1 MSNNWEKDYP
11 ALQDLTE
18 EGLDENNSL
27 KKMLRLVGA
36 NKRVIDFGCATGYF
50 SQLLTKKGCKVTGI
64 EINSE
69 AAKVAEQYCEQTIVA
84 DLDRTSLTEILPN
97 QLFDVAIFGDI
108 LEHLRDPWRVLEETR
123 KLLDSDGY
131 VVASIPN
138 IAHGAICLA
147 LLQGKFEY
155 TELGILDNT
164 HLRFFT
170 RKTVEDLF
178 ERSGYFIDTIDR
190 TSLPIFSQNPL
201 VPQIDRSEFSREI
214 LNQIEQQQEGETLQF
229 ILRAFPSSE
238 SGKYTAL
245 SERYVK
251 VFDRLERAELQ
262 IQHLQTELDSGVQ
275 QAELIQLQLQ
285 QTQVEKEQ
293 FQATLQHTQ
302 AELEQAGSHLHATQ
316 TQLEQ
321 MQSQLQF
328 TQNELE
334 RSQSQAQ
341 HLQVELKQSQV
352 HLSQTQIELSQAQS
366 QLQHSQAEIVRSQ
379 ATVSGMESSKFWKL
393 RTAWFRFKPAVGL
406 AAPQTTNLSVS
417 CPNLGDNVIAK
428 INFRS
433 DAENSLNGAF
443 DGINGN
449 IITTINVPEIGS
461 VTATGWAVL
470 ADENRVADR
479 VIITYGKNHSILAI
493 VPVDLERPDV
503 ALALN
508 NPAYRNCGWMTRLD
522 PANLPAGKIPLK
534 AWAYN
539 AATQEAILLQS
550 PKNSGIKQSF
560 SRLKY
565 LYALLKARGWQY
577 AVAKLLKKSHDK
589 LTRSQ
594 LANELLPAVFSHQ
607 DPYSKWLSKN
617 FPREADFTRMAETV
631 EFLGYKPTISAIVPV
646 FNPPEEYLRKAIESV
661 VNQVYPYWEL
671 CIADD
676 NSTKPY
682 VKTVLEEYS
691 SKDSRIKVVYRN
703 ENGHISRA
711 SNSALEIATGEFVAL
726 LDHDDLLTPDA
737 FYEVAML
744 LNRHPDADMIYS
756 DEDKVDEKNQFRD
769 PFFKPEWC
777 PDSFLSKMYTCH
789 LGTYRRSLV
798 DRIGGFRAG
807 FEGSQDY
814 DLVLRLTEKTEKIF
828 HIPKILY
835 HWRIHSEST
844 ATGEVGVK
852 TYAYKAAEKA
862 IAEAIDRRGEKA
874 RIAGIP
880 SFFGNY
886 MVRYE
891 INDYQLVSIIIPTKD
906 LGNILHKCLESI
918 FQKSVYPSYEVI
930 VIDNG
935 SKEENTAK
943 ILAEWKEREP
953 YRFRCYSLDI
963 PFNYS
968 RINNYAASQAKGDY
982 LLFLNNDTE
991 VITPDWIDAMVEQA
1005 QRPSIGAVGTL
1016 LLYPDNSIQHAGIVL
1031 GLGGVAAHSHRYFP
1045 ATTPGYFCHVKTIN
1059 NVSAVTGACLMCRRE
1074 VFDSIGGFD
1083 EELVVAYND
1092 VDLCLKMLDKGYRNI
1107 YLPHAIL
1114 YHYESK
1120 SRGYEDTPEK
1130 QARLHQEAKYL
1141 LSKWQKIIDND
1152 PCYSPHLTR
1161 DREDYSI
1168 NI

>member
-1 MSNNWEKDYP
+1 MSKNWEKDYP
-11 ALQDLTE
+11 AFQGLTE

-27 KKMLRLVGA
+27 KKMLRLVGV

-50 SQLLTKKGCKVTGI
+50 AQLLTKKGCKVTGI
-64 EINSE
+64 EINPE

-84 DLDRTSLTEILPN
+84 DLDRNSLTKILPN
-97 QLFDVAIFGDI
+97 QLFDVAIFGDV
-108 LEHLRDPWRVLEETR
+108 LEHLRDPWRVLEETQ
-123 KLLDSDGY
+123 KLLKSDGY

-170 RKTVEDLF
+170 RKTVEELF
-178 ERSGYFIDTIDR
+178 ERSGYFVDTIDR
-190 TSLPIFSQNPL
+190 TRLPIFSQNPL
-201 VPQIDRSEFSREI
+201 IPQIDRDEFSSDI
-214 LNQIEQQQEGETLQF
+214 INQIEQQEEAETLQF

-245 SERYVK
+245 SERYAK

-262 IQHLQTELDSGVQ
+262 LQHLQAELDSSLQ
-275 QAELIQLQLQ
+275 RTELMQSQLQ
-285 QTQVEKEQ
+285 QTQAEKEQ
-293 FQATLQHTQ
+293 LQVTLQQTQ
-302 AELEQAGSHLHATQ
+302 AELEQI
-316 TQLEQ
+316 
-321 MQSQLQF
+321 QSQAQS
-328 TQNELE
+328 TQSELE

-352 HLSQTQIELSQAQS
+352 HLSQTQTELNQAQA
-366 QLQHSQAEIVRSQ
+366 QLQQTQTEVGRSQ
-379 ATVSGMESSKFWKL
+379 ATISGMESSKFWQL
-393 RTAWFRFKPAVGL
+393 RTAWFRFKKAVGL
-406 AAPQTTNLSVS
+406 VKPPKVNSSVS
-417 CPNLGDNVIAK
+417 FPNLGDNVVGK
-428 INFRS
+428 IHFKV
-433 DAENSLNGAF
+433 DAQNSLNGAF
-443 DGINGN
+443 DGINGTT
-449 IITTINVPEIGS
+449 ITTINVPEIGS

-479 VIITYGKNHSILAI
+479 VIITHGKDRAILAI
-493 VPVDLERPDV
+493 VPVDLARPDV

-508 NPAYRNCGWMTRLD
+508 NPAYRNCGWMIRLD
-522 PANLPAGKIPLK
+522 PANLPTGKITLK

-550 PKNSGIKQSF
+550 PKLNSGIKQSF

-594 LANELLPAVFSHQ
+594 LANELLPAVFAHQ
-607 DPYSKWLSKN
+607 DPYSRWLSKN
-617 FPREADFTRMAETV
+617 FPREADFKRMAETV
-631 EFLGYKPTISAIVPV
+631 EFFSYKPKISAIVPV
-646 FNPPEEYLRKAIESV
+646 FNPPEEFLRQAIESV
-661 VNQVYPYWEL
+661 LNQVYPYWEL

-691 SKDSRIKVVYRN
+691 SKDPRIKVVYRN

-737 FYEVAML
+737 FYEVAVL

-798 DRIGGFRAG
+798 ERIGGFRVG
-807 FEGSQDY
+807 YEGSQDY

-852 TYAYKAAEKA
+852 TYAYEAAEKA
-862 IAEAIDRRGEKA
+862 IAEALDRRGEKA
-874 RIAGIP
+874 RVAGIP
-880 SFFGNY
+880 GFFGNY
-886 MVRYE
+886 MVRYA

-918 FQKSVYPSYEVI
+918 FQKSVYPNYEVI

-943 ILAEWKEREP
+943 ILAEWQDREP

-1045 ATTPGYFCHVKTIN
+1045 ATTPGYFCHVKTIS
-1059 NVSAVTGACLMCRRE
+1059 NVSAVTGACLMCRRD
-1074 VFDSIGGFD
+1074 VFDRVGGFD

-1092 VDLCLKMLDKGYRNI
+1092 VDLCIKMLDKGYRHI
-1107 YLPHAIL
+1107 YLPHAVL

-1141 LSKWQKIIDND
+1141 LSKWQKIIDDD